1 MFHAIQVREAH
12 FPGRAPIDAYGNGG
26 FRFADMSHRGSI
38 ICVPSGVYGIDMAG
52 PIPTQ
57 EDISRVLEESDQ
69 IEILLIGTGVELL
82 RLPEEL
88 RILLWEKRISSDT
101 MSTGAAVRTFNVLL
115 AEDRA
120 VAALLFAVE

>member
-1 MFHAIQVREAH
+1 MSHAIQIREAH

-38 ICVPSGVYGIDMAG
+38 ICIPSGIYGIDMTG
-52 PIPTQ
+52 PVPTQ

-69 IEILLIGTGVELL
+69 IEVLLIGTGVELL

-88 RILLWEKRISSDT
+88 RVLLWGKRIPSDT

>member
-1 MFHAIQVREAH
+1 MFDAIQIREAH
-12 FPGRAPIDAYGNGG
+12 FPSRAPIDAYGNGG

-38 ICVPSGVYGIDMAG
+38 ICVPSGIYGIEMAG
-52 PIPTQ
+52 PVPTQ
-57 EDISRVLEESDQ
+57 RDISRILEEASE
-69 IEILLIGTGVELL
+69 IEVLLIGTGIELL

-88 RILLWEKRISSDT
+88 RVLLWEKRISSDT

>member
-1 MFHAIQVREAH
+1 MFHAIQIREAH

-38 ICVPSGVYGIDMAG
+38 ICVPSGIYGIDMVG

-57 EDISRVLEESDQ
+57 EDISRVLAEASE
-69 IEILLIGTGVELL
+69 IEVLLIGTGVELL

-88 RILLWEKRISSDT
+88 RALLWEKRISSDT
-101 MSTGAAVRTFNVLL
+101 MNTGAAVRTFNVLL

>member
-1 MFHAIQVREAH
+1 MFHAIQIREAH
-12 FPGRAPIDAYGNGG
+12 FPRRAPIDAYGNGG

-38 ICVPSGVYGIDMAG
+38 ICVPSGIYGIDMIG
-52 PIPTQ
+52 PLPTQ
-57 EDISRVLEESDQ
+57 ENIFRVLEEASD
-69 IEILLIGTGVELL
+69 IEVLLIGTGVELL

-88 RILLWEKRISSDT
+88 RMLLWEKRISSDT

-120 VAALLFAVE
+120 VAALLFAVQ

>member
-1 MFHAIQVREAH
+1 MFHAIQIREAH

-52 PIPTQ
+52 PVPTQ
-57 EDISRVLEESDQ
+57 KDISRILEESEK
-69 IEILLIGTGVELL
+69 IEVLLVGTGVELL

-88 RILLWEKRISSDT
+88 RMLLWEKRISSDT

>member
-1 MFHAIQVREAH
+1 MFDAIQIREAH
-12 FPGRAPIDAYGNGG
+12 FPSRAPIDAYGNGG

-38 ICVPSGVYGIDMAG
+38 VCVPSGIYGIDMAG
-52 PIPTQ
+52 PVPTQ
-57 EDISRVLEESDQ
+57 RDISRILEESSE
-69 IEILLIGTGVELL
+69 IEVLLIGTGIELL

-88 RILLWEKRISSDT
+88 RVLLWEKRISSDT

>member
-1 MFHAIQVREAH
+1 MSHAIQVREAH

-26 FRFADMSHRGSI
+26 FRFADMSHQGSI
-38 ICVPSGVYGIDMAG
+38 ICVPSGVYGIDMVG
-52 PIPTQ
+52 PMPSRD
-57 EDISRVLEESDQ
+57 DISRILQEADE
-69 IEILLIGTGVELL
+69 IEIFLIGTGIELL

-88 RILLWEKRISSDT
+88 RVVLWEKRISTDT

-115 AEDRA
+115 SENRA

>member
-1 MFHAIQVREAH
+1 MFDAIQIREAH
-12 FPGRAPIDAYGNGG
+12 FPSRAPIDAYGNGG

-38 ICVPSGVYGIDMAG
+38 ICVPSGIYGIDMVE

-57 EDISRVLEESDQ
+57 GDISRVLEEASE
-69 IEILLIGTGVELL
+69 IEVLLIGTGIELL

-115 AEDRA
+115 AEGRA

>member
-1 MFHAIQVREAH
+1 MFDAIQIREAH
-12 FPGRAPIDAYGNGG
+12 FPSRAPIDAYGNGG

-38 ICVPSGVYGIDMAG
+38 ICVPSGIYGIDMAG
-52 PIPTQ
+52 PVPTQ
-57 EDISRVLEESDQ
+57 RDISRILEESSE
-69 IEILLIGTGVELL
+69 IEVLLIGTGIELL

-88 RILLWEKRISSDT
+88 RVLLWEKRISSDT

>member
-1 MFHAIQVREAH
+1 MFHAIQIREAH

-38 ICVPSGVYGIDMAG
+38 ICVPSGIYGIDMVG

-57 EDISRVLEESDQ
+57 EDIARILEESSE
-69 IEILLIGTGVELL
+69 IEVLLIGTGVQLL

-88 RILLWEKRISSDT
+88 RVLLWEKRISTDT

>member
-1 MFHAIQVREAH
+1 MSDAIQIREAH
-12 FPGRAPIDAYGNGG
+12 FPNRAPIDAYGNGG

-38 ICVPSGVYGIDMAG
+38 ICVPSGIYGIDMVG

-57 EDISRVLEESDQ
+57 GDISRVLEEASE
-69 IEILLIGTGVELL
+69 IEILLIGTGIELL
-82 RLPEEL
+82 RLPEDL
-88 RILLWEKRISSDT
+88 RGLLWEKRISSDT

>member
-1 MFHAIQVREAH
+1 MFHAIQIREAH

-38 ICVPSGVYGIDMAG
+38 ICVPSGIYGIDMVG

-57 EDISRVLEESDQ
+57 GDISRVLEESSD
-69 IEILLIGTGVELL
+69 IEVLLIGTGIELL

-88 RILLWEKRISSDT
+88 RVLLWEKRISSDT